1 MALAMQ
7 MAINASQAPRRTS
20 NLACCDCLKQKSSIS
35 LGAVKAAV
43 ALIKDRQVV
52 ATNAHFGF
60 VTILVP
66 PIQISNGSHTLPS
79 RWVKRDTQHA
89 PYSESLRTNGPHPSI
104 RNWKRHIHLIRSTT
118 SPLPRVCVS
127 SSVAR

>member
-7 MAINASQAPRRTS
+7 LAINASQAPRRTS
-20 NLACCDCLKQKSSIS
+20 SLACCDCLKQKSSIS

-60 VTILVP
+60 VTIGPSNSDLQSKPHVTFSLVEK
-66 PIQISNGSHTLPS
+66 GHATRTL
-79 RWVKRDTQHA
+79 
-89 PYSESLRTNGPHPSI
+89 LR
-104 RNWKRHIHLIRSTT
+104 
-118 SPLPRVCVS
+118 
-127 SSVAR
+127 VA